1 MFKTSKEAAVNT
13 MDSSSCSEDGVWPQ
27 SPSPH
32 PDMERKSG
40 NFPEEQE
47 MTDQNEQLKRDKV
60 KQETLIVPTVNY
72 RDRSFPEKQNFLLP
86 SNPEIHLSPAHSD
99 KFLSTQSSPSTAFA
113 TSHLEPE
120 QNQHIKEPVH
130 QEENPS
136 NQTHLEQLDHDNR
149 NKTFTVTASDTTQ
162 LEKNGEIQE
171 YIPEIP
177 PQTFNEKENDEI
189 VIEKPV
195 ASFKPFRLDSDSESV
210 AISVSGP
217 TGPPAEE
224 DSDSFWN

>member
-1 MFKTSKEAAVNT
+1 M
-13 MDSSSCSEDGVWPQ
+13 
-27 SPSPH
+27 
-32 PDMERKSG
+32 
-40 NFPEEQE
+40 
-47 MTDQNEQLKRDKV
+47 
-60 KQETLIVPTVNY
+60 
-72 RDRSFPEKQNFLLP
+72 
-86 SNPEIHLSPAHSD
+86 
-99 KFLSTQSSPSTAFA
+99 
-113 TSHLEPE
+113 
-120 QNQHIKEPVH
+120 
-130 QEENPS
+130 
-136 NQTHLEQLDHDNR
+136 EQLDHDNR

-162 LEKNGEIQE
+162 LEQNGEIQE

-195 ASFKPFRLDSDSESV
+195 APFKPFRLDSDSESV